1 MQIRTILYLC
11 FRIAM
16 VLMFLLGVIG
26 WQIADF
32 WKAAHVLK
40 NFHMLVPKR
49 ACMDLN
55 LCCTCVR
62 CWFTTRT
69 VQQITSRQADSQDL
83 AFARLICLT
92 ITQRSEFSWLWHP
105 QNTKKKDF
113 LDFAGI
119 RIEIQSCSETH
130 LKDFDLDSKSIGPK
144 DSKIHNHPPTKI
156 RGRSVESSATA
167 MG

>member
-26 WQIADF
+26 WQITDF

-55 LCCTCVR
+55 LCCTCVQADC

-69 VQQITSRQADSQDL
+69 FPLMLSYFAHSAIVRGSRMQVQQITSRQADSQDL
-83 AFARLICLT
+83 ASPSNMPYNNPKISIQLVVAP
-92 ITQRSEFSWLWHP
+92 SEY
-105 QNTKKKDF
+105 KKKGFPRLCRNKDRNTI
-113 LDFAGI
+113 LL
-119 RIEIQSCSETH
+119 RNSSEG
-130 LKDFDLDSKSIGPK
+130 L
-144 DSKIHNHPPTKI
+144 
-156 RGRSVESSATA
+156 
-167 MG
+167 